1 MVRRG
6 RRLKFVILIAFFA
19 AATRGGKDRALAQAA
34 VDDTRFELAQVDD
47 RRRKEFARAKRHTR
61 LVRSLRVVIPLGCVV
76 ALALPVAWIF
86 FNPVRL
92 MGADVSMGAVTVSGS
107 KITMQAPKL
116 TGFKR
121 DNRAYVVN
129 AGSAVQDPRKPNLVE
144 LHQLSSD
151 IELADNGW
159 AKLEA
164 KYGVYDSQ
172 TEQLQL
178 DEQVHLRTNSGY
190 DVRTATAKIAF
201 KSGHVVSKDPVK
213 VVMSTGTIDANS
225 MEILDNGK
233 EIIFDGHVV
242 SVFRARED
250 GAAAAGQKS
259 TQESSK
265 P

>member
-1 MVRRG
+1 
-6 RRLKFVILIAFFA
+6 
-19 AATRGGKDRALAQAA
+19 
-34 VDDTRFELAQVDD
+34 VDD
-47 RRRKEFARAKRHTR
+47 RRRREFARATRHTR
-61 LVRSLRVVIPLGCVV
+61 LVRLLRVAIPLGCVV

-144 LHQLSSD
+144 LHDLVSN
-151 IELADNGW
+151 IELTDNGW

-178 DEQVHLRTNSGY
+178 DNEVHLRTNSGY
-190 DVRTATAKIAF
+190 DVRTAAARIAF

-213 VVMSTGTIDANS
+213 VLMSTGTIDANS

-233 EIIFDGHVV
+233 EIIFDGGVV
-242 SVFRARED
+242 SIFHAKAGD
-250 GAAAAGQKS
+250 AAATGQKS
-259 TQESSK
+259 IEESSQ